1 MGLFL
6 SVAAVASAA
15 LAGAGAPGLDRAD
28 TVSGR
33 LSAHWPVDPVRAE
46 RLLEREPLR
55 VLSTEYAGRGITGA
69 RRVELVIGRA
79 RRRLAAKWKPAPRR
93 LDLVNNSPR
102 KEVAAYEVQ
111 KLFLAPRD
119 FVVPTARL
127 RCLRPGDFSGRRR
140 IRPVTVRGTDCEIG
154 VLSLWLDGVTL
165 PAPLLDRDR
174 FKWDLRYAERLADFN
189 LAMYLIEHSDGRRG
203 NFLVAEQGLA
213 PRIFSVD
220 NGVAFGGFFYNWFVP
235 NWKKLRV
242 PALRRE
248 SIERLRAVRRG
259 DVERLGVVA
268 QLEVDTRRHFAAVD
282 PGPNLDPR
290 LGVRFEGRTI
300 QFGLAEGEIEALW
313 ERIEHLLED
322 VDRGRVAVF

>member
-1 MGLFL
+1 MGTFASL
-6 SVAAVASAA
+6 AAAA
-15 LAGAGAPGLDRAD
+15 LAAPAGPGGARSDAPA
-28 TVSGR
+28 GR
-33 LSAHWPVDPVRAE
+33 LRAHWPIDPVRAE
-46 RLLEREPLR
+46 RLFERDPLR

-69 RRVELVIGRA
+69 RRVELVVGRA

-127 RCLRPGDFSGRRR
+127 RCLRPAEYAGRRR

-174 FKWDLRYAERLADFN
+174 FKRDLRYAERVADFN
-189 LAMYLIEHSDGRRG
+189 LAMYLIEHADGRRG
-203 NFLVAEQGLA
+203 NFLVAERGLP

-248 SIERLRAVRRG
+248 SVERLRAVRRG
-259 DVERLGVVA
+259 DVGRLGVVA
-268 QLEVDTRRHFAAVD
+268 QLEVDARRHFVAVD

-300 QFGLAEGEIEALW
+300 QFGLAEDEIEALW
-313 ERIEHLLED
+313 QRIEHLLED